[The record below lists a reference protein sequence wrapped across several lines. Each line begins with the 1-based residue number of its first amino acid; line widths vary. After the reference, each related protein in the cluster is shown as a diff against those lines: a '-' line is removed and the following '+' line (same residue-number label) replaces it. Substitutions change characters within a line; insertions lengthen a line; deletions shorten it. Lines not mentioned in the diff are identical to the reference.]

1 MYLLHIINKKIT
13 NNIDSTIHLLTR
25 KTQNKLK
32 KTELLLIFL
41 VKHFVVAV
49 VREFLFEPLIPAQ
62 WTAFSNLNLSDFL
75 PQILFKTKTIWYI
88 LNFCFTY
95 P

>member
-1 MYLLHIINKKIT
+1 MYLLHIINKKMT
-13 NNIDSTIHLLTR
+13 NNIDPTIHLLTR

-49 VREFLFEPLIPAQ
+49 VREFLFEPLLPAQ
-62 WTAFSNLNLSDFL
+62 
-75 PQILFKTKTIWYI
+75 
-88 LNFCFTY
+88 
-95 P
+95 